1 MAQVVA
7 GDPASVLA
15 INYGVRMVC
24 PFGILASERV
34 FADVATSRVD
44 FDVHSRLFANQ
55 FSKAVVTHI
64 ACLLHPEIQCQ
75 LALDC
80 PLL

>member
-1 MAQVVA
+1 MAQVVSR
-7 GDPASVLA
+7 DPASVLA

-44 FDVHSRLFANQ
+44 FDVHGSLCVNW
-55 FSKAVVTHI
+55 
-64 ACLLHPEIQCQ
+64 
-75 LALDC
+75 LAKFVITDDVASYR
-80 PLL
+80 